1 METETIEQLINKRVL
16 YRRVGYD
23 QRVIKLGPNREVIE
37 GAAECERLWHINHV
51 DGKPVLTIGRLDRP
65 TCHLRRDYE
74 GIWRGSWL
82 EYERMPVEVIPEVEW
97 KPTVDAIDPAK
108 LRLLI
113 TVATGDSFREL
124 LKYTGPLMEAYAKRI
139 GADFVAITKPAQDW
153 WGLEK
158 FRVHP
163 FAQAYERTL
172 YVDADVFLTEETPD
186 LFEVVPTGH
195 VAMHDDWSQLP
206 SFEWVFEERRN
217 ILQSQELPMDNS
229 KSVLNT
235 GVVMC
240 DRKHASI
247 WKPPLHPFF
256 PTHCSEQFWIQN
268 SARGLPFF
276 QLPTEFNTQYWMPEF
291 RKLLSTAKVVHLANC
306 TPERRLEFA
315 RQFTSALASV

>member
-1 METETIEQLINKRVL
+1 
-16 YRRVGYD
+16 
-23 QRVIKLGPNREVIE
+23 
-37 GAAECERLWHINHV
+37 
-51 DGKPVLTIGRLDRP
+51 
-65 TCHLRRDYE
+65 
-74 GIWRGSWL
+74 
-82 EYERMPVEVIPEVEW
+82 MPVEVIPEVEW

-108 LRLLI
+108 SRLLI

-172 YVDADVFLTEETPD
+172 YVDADVFLTEATPD
-186 LFEVVPTGH
+186 LFDVVPTGH

-291 RKLLSTAKVVHLANC
+291 RKILPTAKVVHLANC

-315 RQFTSALASV
+315 RQFTTALASA

>member
-1 METETIEQLINKRVL
+1 MMVSTNGMKRIM
-16 YRRVGYD
+16 G
-23 QRVIKLGPNREVIE
+23 
-37 GAAECERLWHINHV
+37 
-51 DGKPVLTIGRLDRP
+51 
-65 TCHLRRDYE
+65 
-74 GIWRGSWL
+74 
-82 EYERMPVEVIPEVEW
+82 M
-97 KPTVDAIDPAK
+97 
-108 LRLLI
+108 
-113 TVATGDSFREL
+113 
-124 LKYTGPLMEAYAKRI
+124 YAKRI
-139 GADFVAITKPAQDW
+139 GADFVAITKSAQDW

-186 LFEVVPTGH
+186 LFEVVPAGH

-247 WKPPLHPFF
+247 WNPLQQGVILADEVGLGKTIEAGLVLCQRWAEKRVGH
-256 PTHCSEQFWIQN
+256 EQC
-268 SARGLPFF
+268 
-276 QLPTEFNTQYWMPEF
+276 
-291 RKLLSTAKVVHLANC
+291 TAI
-306 TPERRLEFA
+306 P
-315 RQFTSALASV
+315 